1 MTAENSR
8 TDNGTDDTVAIQT
21 NDLTKIF
28 SSLVAVDGVSLEIKK
43 GELFAFLGPNG
54 AGKSTTINILCCL
67 LKATSGTASIL
78 GYDVNRDTYKV
89 KELIGVS
96 PQETTLSDHLNSMEN
111 LQLIGSLHSIE
122 PKKLKKW
129 SGLMLEKMGLADR
142 AKEQVRN
149 FSGGMKRRLSIAM
162 ALIHDPPVI
171 FLDEP
176 TLGLDPQARRVV
188 WEYIARL
195 KEEKTILLTT
205 HYMEEADFLADR
217 IGIIDNGK
225 IAALGNPNDLKA
237 EMLDTHTLVVY
248 AWNITQKAI
257 LEMRKIY
264 SDVKI
269 SNGTIEISGK
279 QPDFRQI
286 VDNLHSL
293 GVVIRS
299 AHFKEATLED
309 VFLKITGKELRP

>member
-1 MTAENSR
+1 MTAEDSR
-8 TDNGTDDTVAIQT
+8 TDNETGDTIAIQT
-21 NDLTKIF
+21 NNLTKVF
-28 SSLVAVDGVSLEIKK
+28 GSLVAVDGVSLEIKK

-111 LQLIGSLHSIE
+111 LQLIGSLHRIE
-122 PKKLKKW
+122 SVKLKKW
-129 SGLMLEKMGLADR
+129 SRLMLEKMGLADR

-225 IAALGNPNDLKA
+225 IAALGNPEDLKT

>member
-1 MTAENSR
+1 MTAEDIKASSNS
-8 TDNGTDDTVAIQT
+8 DNALAIQT
-21 NDLTKIF
+21 NNLAKVF
-28 SSLVAVDGVSLEIKK
+28 GSLVAVDGINLEIKR

-54 AGKSTTINILCCL
+54 AGKTTTINMLCCL
-67 LKATSGTASIL
+67 LKATSGTASIM
-78 GYDVNRDTYKV
+78 GYDINRETYKV

-96 PQETTLSDHLNSMEN
+96 PQDTTLSEHLNSMEN
-111 LQLIGSLHSIE
+111 LQLVGSLHRIE
-122 PKKLKKW
+122 SKKLKAW
-129 SGLMLEKMGLADR
+129 SRLMLDKMGLTDR

-162 ALIHDPPVI
+162 ALIHNPPVI

-176 TLGLDPQARRVV
+176 TLGLDPQSRRAV

-195 KEEKTILLTT
+195 KGEKTILLTT

-225 IAALGNPNDLKA
+225 IVALGIPGDLKT

-257 LEMRKIY
+257 LEMRRIY

-269 SNGTIEISGK
+269 SNGSIEISGK
-279 QPDFRQI
+279 EPDFKQI

-293 GVVIRS
+293 GVIIRS

-309 VFLKITGKELRP
+309 VFLKITGKELRT

>member
-111 LQLIGSLHSIE
+111 LQLIGSLHRIE
-122 PKKLKKW
+122 SVKLKKW
-129 SGLMLEKMGLADR
+129 SRLMLEKMGLADR

-225 IAALGNPNDLKA
+225 IAALGNPEDLKT